1 MELHAIERS
10 RTEQTVI
17 TGECTTVWLSCG
29 GKSRLKDENIR
40 YINAALH
47 LLIKGNLTVLDN
59 GAESKW
65 EYMGFGIWE
74 NREGGSPSPPPPG
87 KPV

>member
-1 MELHAIERS
+1 MFNKEML
-10 RTEQTVI
+10 Q
-17 TGECTTVWLSCG
+17 
-29 GKSRLKDENIR
+29 
-40 YINAALH
+40 

-87 KPV
+87 KRFLDF

>member
-1 MELHAIERS
+1 MFSKEML
-10 RTEQTVI
+10 Q
-17 TGECTTVWLSCG
+17 LS
-29 GKSRLKDENIR
+29 
-40 YINAALH
+40 
-47 LLIKGNLTVLDN
+47 IKGNLTVLDN

-87 KPV
+87 TVSIFKNFQIKNYIPVI

>member
-1 MELHAIERS
+1 ME
-10 RTEQTVI
+10 T
-17 TGECTTVWLSCG
+17 
-29 GKSRLKDENIR
+29 LK
-40 YINAALH
+40 
-47 LLIKGNLTVLDN
+47 LLTKLNLTVLDN

-87 KPV
+87 KLLLNFFKFKNYIPVYNI